1 MKKKGRPP
9 KLIKTAQL
17 STIKEHI
24 MEEEPSAQRSLVD
37 PVESS
42 GMLDLELGDIVT
54 AVPLMGV
61 SQE

>member
-1 MKKKGRPP
+1 
-9 KLIKTAQL
+9 
-17 STIKEHI
+17 
-24 MEEEPSAQRSLVD
+24 MEEEPSAQSLVD

-42 GMLDLELGDIVT
+42 GTLDLNLGDTVT